1 MAGRA
6 QVKSS
11 LIASAVVLFVSW
23 LFYGSPCVACRPGE
37 PNLHAI
43 EKFFGCRTTLSEF
56 LSDSVEIKAIPIFIP
71 EIRQGIEDV
80 RYHNAVSRL
89 SYLLGEVRSDGWTYS
104 IISLCSASARRC

>member
-1 MAGRA
+1 MALLALLADPANRT
-6 QVKSS
+6 
-11 LIASAVVLFVSW
+11 
-23 LFYGSPCVACRPGE
+23 YE
-37 PNLHAI
+37 AI

-89 SYLLGEVRSDGWTYS
+89 SYLPGYMPLKPNTPRKG
-104 IISLCSASARRC
+104 